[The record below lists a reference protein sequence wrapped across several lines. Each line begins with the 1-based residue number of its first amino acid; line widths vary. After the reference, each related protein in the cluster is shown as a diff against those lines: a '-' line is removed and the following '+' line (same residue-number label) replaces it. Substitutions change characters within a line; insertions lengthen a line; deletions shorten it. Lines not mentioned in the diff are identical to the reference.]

1 MRQQYCSGKQKRK
14 LLQFQM
20 KPGLIMLIIFANYSK
35 STIILHRLNIEKNKD
50 YIANAIHHFGISYI
64 PYTIGL
70 TGMTHADGLALGRPS
85 GFVADFLLG
94 KEY

>member
-20 KPGLIMLIIFANYSK
+20 KPDLIMLIIFANYSK
-35 STIILHRLNIEKNKD
+35 STIILHRLNIEKNRD
-50 YIANAIHHFGISYI
+50 YIVNAIHHFGISYA

-70 TGMTHADGLALGRPS
+70 TGLTH
-85 GFVADFLLG
+85 ADFLLG